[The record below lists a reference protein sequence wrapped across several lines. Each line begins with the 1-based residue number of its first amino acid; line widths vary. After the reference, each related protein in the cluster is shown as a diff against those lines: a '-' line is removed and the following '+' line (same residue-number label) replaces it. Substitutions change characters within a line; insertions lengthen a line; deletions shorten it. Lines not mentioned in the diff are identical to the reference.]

1 MRLAMLILSA
11 IVLTL
16 SIGAN
21 ARTPVNAAY
30 RNAVSIAQQN
40 QNSISGHVSD
50 DQRSPV
56 RDLRVELLNEVDSV
70 LQTTK
75 TDGSGGFIFRKLSDG
90 TFHIRVLT
98 QGTNYVSQTVRVEVV
113 RPLGFGGLVE
123 QVDIVLRTNVTTS
136 NNSTPGVVFVQ
147 EVPDAARKLYDKA
160 VTQLKKSEQQIR
172 NPESQTKNPEQQSE
186 GITSLKQALEIFPTY
201 FDALDLLG
209 TQYIKQQQYEPAVAT
224 LRKALDVNPRAQSS
238 LFAIGVGQYH
248 LKQLPAALDSLRNCV
263 SLNSKSINAQ
273 LWLGIVL
280 KALSKLDE
288 AEASFKKA
296 NELAESKVPEPHWQ
310 LALLL
315 NQLKRYDEAADELE
329 LFLKVAPDAQ
339 DIVLIRKLIKK
350 LRDQARA
357 KSSAPQF
364 SASAQ
369 QGRRTAGS
377 SPGESPGC
385 CRRAGAH

>member
-1 MRLAMLILSA
+1 MLILCSLA
-11 IVLTL
+11 FMVG
-16 SIGAN
+16 IG
-21 ARTPVNAAY
+21 TIGSSPVKAAY
-30 RNAVSIAQQN
+30 AGAAGVAQQN

-50 DQRSPV
+50 DQRNAV

-70 LQTTK
+70 LQATK

-98 QGTNYVSQTVRVEVV
+98 QGTNYAGQTVRVEIV

-123 QVDIVLRTNVTTS
+123 QVDIILKSNVPVS
-136 NNSTPGVVFVQ
+136 SGSTPGVVFVQ
-147 EVPDAARKLYDKA
+147 EVPDQARKQYDKA
-160 VTQLKKSEQQIR
+160 LNQLKKSDQEQAIA
-172 NPESQTKNPEQQSE
+172 
-186 GITSLKQALEIFPTY
+186 SLKRALEIMPAY
-201 FDALDLLG
+201 FDALELLG
-209 TQYIKQQQYEPAVAT
+209 TEYIKQQQYEEGLVV
-224 LRKALDVNPRAQSS
+224 LGKALAVNPRAQAS

-263 SLNSKSINAQ
+263 SLNPRSINGQ

-288 AEASFKKA
+288 AESSFKRA
-296 NELAESKVPEPHWQ
+296 NELAEAKVPEPHWQ

-339 DIVLIRKLIKK
+339 DIALIKKLIKK

-357 KSSAPQF
+357 KAQAPQF
-364 SASAQ
+364 SAAI
-369 QGRRTAGS
+369 
-377 SPGESPGC
+377 P
-385 CRRAGAH
+385 